1 MNWQISASNPWVQTV
16 GGGIAVLF
24 VGWIARRVFKGQEA
38 KHNTKKSIELNA
50 SPVMNFQPTI
60 TIGAATTP
68 QATQAAF
75 TSSAKHQPEAE
86 ARCLTTLERYVRR
99 LQKQDALI
107 ASATGPIPPGV
118 SGELKR
124 LFEEIN
130 ESCPELLRPFEGDG
144 RAVMLRSQILT
155 AIEKV
160 SARIDDQWNGA
171 KNVT

>member
-1 MNWQISASNPWVQTV
+1 V
-16 GGGIAVLF
+16 GGGIAVVF
-24 VGWIARRVFKGQEA
+24 VGWIARRIFKRSEPR
-38 KHNTKKSIELNA
+38 HNTKRSIELKA

-60 TIGAATTP
+60 TIGATTP
-68 QATQAAF
+68 ATQAASA
-75 TSSAKHQPEAE
+75 SSAKHQPEAE

-130 ESCPELLRPFEGDG
+130 ESCPQLLRPFEGDG

>member
-1 MNWQISASNPWVQTV
+1 
-16 GGGIAVLF
+16 
-24 VGWIARRVFKGQEA
+24 
-38 KHNTKKSIELNA
+38 
-50 SPVMNFQPTI
+50 
-60 TIGAATTP
+60 
-68 QATQAAF
+68 
-75 TSSAKHQPEAE
+75 
-86 ARCLTTLERYVRR
+86 

-130 ESCPELLRPFEGDG
+130 ESCPQLLRPFEGDG